1 MSTTTSPPLHATS
14 PSDAVYRKVAWRLL
28 PFLFVCYV
36 VAYLD
41 RVNVGF
47 AKLQMLSD
55 LKFSETAYGLGAGIF
70 FIGYFLFEVPSN
82 LILHRTGAR
91 RWIARI
97 MVTWGVLSAGMMFV
111 NSEMTF
117 YVLRFFLGAAEAGF
131 FPGIILYLTYWFP
144 AQQRGRIVAL
154 FMTAI
159 AMSGV
164 IGGPLSGWI
173 MTAFAGVNGWAGW
186 QWLFLLEG
194 APSVL
199 MGIAVL
205 FFLDDAIQ
213 DAKWLNSEEKTLL
226 VRNIAADQKTQNHMS
241 VGQTLR
247 DPRVW
252 LLSGLYFCF
261 IMGLYGVSFWLPQL
275 IKGLGVKDLMSIGLL
290 SAIPYGVAAVAMVLV
305 GRGSDLK
312 GERRLHLVVPALLGA
327 VGLALAGVYGSQ
339 PVFGMLALTLGTAGV
354 LSVLPVFWTLPTAL
368 LGGAGAAAGIA
379 LINSIGNLAGFLSP
393 YMVGAIKDAT
403 GNTTLALYA
412 LASSMVLGALLALLA
427 TRRSVSSSPLQKAQL
442 KQT

>member
-1 MSTTTSPPLHATS
+1 MSLATTLPAT
-14 PSDAVYRKVAWRLL
+14 PALAEATYRKVAWRLL
-28 PFLFVCYV
+28 PFLFLCYV

-47 AKLQMLSD
+47 AKLQMLAD

-70 FIGYFLFEVPSN
+70 FIGYFIFEVPSN

-97 MVTWGVLSAGMMFV
+97 MVTWGLLSAGMMFV
-111 NSEMTF
+111 TSEMQF
-117 YVLRFFLGAAEAGF
+117 YVLRFLLGAAEAGF

-144 AQQRGRIVAL
+144 AQQRARIVAL

-164 IGGPLSGWI
+164 VGGPLSGWI
-173 MTAFAGVNGWAGW
+173 MSAMAGLNGWAGW
-186 QWLFLLEG
+186 QWLFLIEG
-194 APSVL
+194 LPSVVL
-199 MGIAVL
+199 GIAVL
-205 FFLDDAIQ
+205 YVLDDSIRSAR
-213 DAKWLNSEEKTLL
+213 WLSSEEKDLL
-226 VRNIAADQKTQNHMS
+226 ERNIAADQKSQQHLS

-247 DPRVW
+247 DRRVW

-290 SAIPYGVAAVAMVLV
+290 SAIPYGLAAVAMVWV
-305 GRGSDLK
+305 GRSSDAQ
-312 GERRLHLVVPALLGA
+312 GERRRHLLVPALLGA
-327 VGLALAGVYGSQ
+327 AGLALAGVYGGQ
-339 PVFGMLALTLGTAGV
+339 PVFGMMALTLATAGV

-403 GNTTLALYA
+403 GSTTLGMYA
-412 LASSMVLGALLALLA
+412 LAGSMCVGAVLSLLA
-427 TRRSVSSSPLQKAQL
+427 TRNAR
-442 KQT
+442 

>member
-1 MSTTTSPPLHATS
+1 MSSDIALPASTSFAAAT
-14 PSDAVYRKVAWRLL
+14 YRKVAWRLL

-70 FIGYFLFEVPSN
+70 FIGYFIFEIPSN

-97 MVTWGVLSAGMMFV
+97 MITWGFLSASMMFV
-111 NSEMTF
+111 TSETMF
-117 YVLRFFLGAAEAGF
+117 YVLRFLLGAAEAGF

-173 MTAFAGVNGWAGW
+173 MTGMAGVNGWAGW

-194 APSVL
+194 LPSVF
-199 MGIAVL
+199 MGVAVL
-205 FFLDDAIQ
+205 FVLDDSIRG
-213 DAKWLNSEEKTLL
+213 AKWLTTAEKDLL
-226 VRNIAADQKTQNHMS
+226 ESRIAADQKSQAHLS

-247 DPRVW
+247 DPRV
-252 LLSGLYFCF
+252 LLLAGLYFCF

-275 IKGLGVKDLMSIGLL
+275 IKGLGVTSLNSIGLL

-305 GRGSDLK
+305 GRSSDAMQ
-312 GERRLHLVVPALLGA
+312 ERRLHLAVPALLGA
-327 VGLALAGVYGSQ
+327 AGLALAGAYGSQ
-339 PVFGMLALTLGTAGV
+339 PVLGMLALTLGTAGV

-379 LINSIGNLAGFLSP
+379 LINSVGNLAGFASP

-403 GNTTLALYA
+403 GSTTLGMYV
-412 LASSMVLGALLALLA
+412 LAGSMVLGAALSLWA
-427 TRRSVSSSPLQKAQL
+427 TRQPR
-442 KQT
+442 

>member
-1 MSTTTSPPLHATS
+1 MAAEAVLPQPASFVDAT
-14 PSDAVYRKVAWRLL
+14 YRKVAWRLL
-28 PFLFVCYV
+28 PFLFLCYV

-70 FIGYFLFEVPSN
+70 FIGYFIFEIPSN

-97 MVTWGVLSAGMMFV
+97 MITWGFLSSSMMFV
-111 NSEMTF
+111 TSETMF
-117 YVLRFFLGAAEAGF
+117 YVLRFLLGAAEAGF

-173 MTAFAGVNGWAGW
+173 MTGMAGVNGWAGW

-194 APSVL
+194 LPSVL
-199 MGIAVL
+199 MGVAVL
-205 FFLDDAIQ
+205 FVLDDSIRG
-213 DAKWLNSEEKTLL
+213 AKWLTTAEKDLL
-226 VRNIAADQKTQNHMS
+226 ESRIAADQKSQAHLS

-247 DPRVW
+247 DPRV
-252 LLSGLYFCF
+252 LLLAGLYFCF

-275 IKGLGVKDLMSIGLL
+275 IKGLGVSDLKTIGLL

-305 GRGSDLK
+305 GRSSDALQ
-312 GERRLHLVVPALLGA
+312 ERRLHLVVPALLGA
-327 VGLALAGVYGSQ
+327 AGLALAGAYGSQ
-339 PVFGMLALTLGTAGV
+339 PVLGMLALTLGTAGV

-379 LINSIGNLAGFLSP
+379 LINSVGNLAGFLSP
-393 YMVGAIKDAT
+393 YMVGAVKDAT
-403 GNTTLALYA
+403 GNTTLAMFV
-412 LASSMVLGALLALLA
+412 LAGSMVLGAAVSVVA
-427 TRRSVSSSPLQKAQL
+427 TRKPR
-442 KQT
+442 